1 MKKLNRKR
9 IVKRLDEAV
18 SKYVRERDKFCV
30 VCGSDYRLGN
40 GHIFTRKNYSTRWDI
55 SDDGNCHTQCW
66 SCNFYHGSVES
77 WKYFNWYIGKFGQD
91 KFDELYRRHK
101 SIIKYTTYD
110 LQQLLEE
117 INGKRKND

>member
-9 IVKRLDEAV
+9 LVKRLDEAV
-18 SKYVRERDKFCV
+18 SKFVRQRDGCCV

-66 SCNFYHGSVES
+66 RCNFYHSSNEM

-91 KFDELYRRHK
+91 SFDKLYQRHK
-101 SIIKYTTYD
+101 QIVKYTNHD
-110 LQQLLEE
+110 LLDLLEE
-117 INGKRKND
+117 INGKRQND